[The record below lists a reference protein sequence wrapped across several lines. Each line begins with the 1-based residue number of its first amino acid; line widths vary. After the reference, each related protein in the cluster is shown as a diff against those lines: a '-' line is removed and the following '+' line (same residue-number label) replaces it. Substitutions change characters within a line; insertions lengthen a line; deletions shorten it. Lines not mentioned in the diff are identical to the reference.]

1 MSSKVL
7 IGNKY
12 LKGFTAT
19 DKRAVRI
26 NTKFGYAQNKS
37 RAQIFYVLYVTD
49 NGRSRIQ

>member
-12 LKGFTAT
+12 LKGLNAT
-19 DKRAVRI
+19 DKRAARVT
-26 NTKFGYAQNKS
+26 TKFGYAQNKS